1 VKYFWTL
8 FNGFYHI
15 CRSTSG
21 GHFNVGANTY
31 EYRDKFKKSL
41 RSYERSNSK
50 HNPPRPAFSAI
61 MGNRKINNKFDRR
74 FLQDMNLAKVKVNNA
89 LRQSL
94 DIKGKPVGSSLDNNF
109 LANTLVNEAPD
120 DVKIYSDEFNND
132 NTPSKNHVLA

>member
-1 VKYFWTL
+1 
-8 FNGFYHI
+8 
-15 CRSTSG
+15 
-21 GHFNVGANTY
+21 
-31 EYRDKFKKSL
+31 
-41 RSYERSNSK
+41 
-50 HNPPRPAFSAI
+50 
-61 MGNRKINNKFDRR
+61 MGSRKINNKFDRR

-94 DIKGKPVGSSLDNNF
+94 DIKGKPVESALNNNF